1 MQILKAASFN
11 WRSISALG
19 ISLIADAVDFIAA
32 PIFSTLIIGDIFDVI
47 VTSILFLI
55 TRSKI
60 SSAINTIEFIPFV
73 GDFIPVYT
81 LSTLLWI
88 YRESRQRNNIEHK
101 NIRSVAL
108 LSF

>member
-11 WRSISALG
+11 WRSISGLG

-32 PIFSTLIIGDIFDVI
+32 PIFSTPIIGDIFDVI
-47 VTSILFLI
+47 VTSILFSI
-55 TRSKI
+55 TRSKV

-88 YRESRQRNNIEHK
+88 YRESRKRNNVEHK
-101 NIRSVAL
+101 IL
-108 LSF
+108 DQ